1 MAIQWTG
8 SSPDVL
14 IPLDRSSGEALRTQ
28 LERGLRDAIRSGRL
42 RADERLPSTRELARG
57 LGISR
62 GMVVDCFDQLQAE
75 GYLVARGGSATR
87 VSPSAQ
93 RPRREAPT
101 PAMAPISFPA
111 SQPMPRLIAD
121 FLPAVPDLASFPR
134 TDWARATAEICRD
147 APTAAFDYGD
157 SRGSQRLREVL
168 ASYLSRVRG
177 AAADSEHVVVCTGF
191 AQGLNLALV
200 CLAALGVDRVAFEDP
215 GYDETG
221 QIAAGLAGVELVPV
235 PVDEEGVRVDVLSAA
250 RVRAVVVSPAHQ
262 WPTGVVLSPQ
272 RRQALAN
279 WAVHTGGWII
289 EDDYDAEFR
298 YDRDPVGMVQGLI
311 PERVINIGTV
321 SKSLAPTLRLGWL
334 LCPPGLVEEI
344 AELKIRADRGS
355 PGLQQ
360 LVLARLIESGRFDR
374 HLRRMRKVY
383 AGKRDALVAALD
395 EHAPDVRLSGL
406 AAGFHAVAQLARGAR
421 EAAVVEAARA
431 HGVGIYGMS
440 ANRSTRSPDP
450 PQLVLGFGNLSER
463 AIIDG
468 VTRLAPLLQAD
479 LKVGFRPGTGERSP
493 ADV

>member
-8 SSPDVL
+8 LSPDVL
-14 IPLDRSSGEALRTQ
+14 IPLNRSSGEALRSQ

-42 RADERLPSTRELARG
+42 RADEKLPSTRELARG

-87 VSPSAQ
+87 VSPSAR
-93 RPRREAPT
+93 RPPRVTSP
-101 PAMAPISFPA
+101 PPKAPIPFPA
-111 SQPMPRLIAD
+111 AQPMPRLIAD

-134 TDWARATAEICRD
+134 TDWARATAEVCRD

-157 SRGSQRLREVL
+157 PRGSQRLREVL

-177 AAADSEHVVVCTGF
+177 AAADSERVVVCTGF
-191 AQGLNLALV
+191 AQGLNLALAS
-200 CLAALGVDRVAFEDP
+200 LAALGVDRVAFEDP

-221 QIAAGLAGVELVPV
+221 RIAASYAGVQLVPV
-235 PVDEEGVRVDVLSAA
+235 PVDEEGIRVDALAA
-250 RVRAVVVSPAHQ
+250 AQVYAVVVSPAHQ

-272 RRQALAN
+272 RRQALTN
-279 WAVHTGGWII
+279 WAVHSDGWII

-298 YDRDPVGMVQGLI
+298 YDRDPVGMVQGLT

-334 LCPPGLVEEI
+334 LCPPGLVEAI
-344 AELKIRADRGS
+344 ADLKLRADRGS
-355 PGLQQ
+355 PGLEQ
-360 LVLARLIESGRFDR
+360 LVLARLIESGRFDG
-374 HLRRMRKVY
+374 HLRRMRKIY
-383 AGKRDALVAALD
+383 AGKRAALVAALN

-406 AAGFHAVAQLARGAR
+406 AAGFHAVAHLAPGAS
-421 EAAVVEAARA
+421 EAAVVEAAQAR
-431 HGVGIYGMS
+431 GVGIYGIS

-450 PQLVLGFGNLSER
+450 PQLVLGFGNLSQR
-463 AIIDG
+463 AIIEG
-468 VTRLAPLLQAD
+468 ITQIAPLLEAT
-479 LKVGFRPGTGERSP
+479 F
-493 ADV
+493 A

>member
-8 SSPDVL
+8 LSPDVL
-14 IPLDRSSGEALRTQ
+14 IPLNRSSGEALRSQ

-42 RADERLPSTRELARG
+42 RADEKLPSTRELARG

-62 GMVVDCFDQLQAE
+62 GMVVDCFDQLEAE

-87 VSPSAQ
+87 VSPSAR
-93 RPRREAPT
+93 RPPRVTSP
-101 PAMAPISFPA
+101 PAKAPIPFPA
-111 SQPMPRLIAD
+111 PQPMPRLIAD

-134 TDWARATAEICRD
+134 TDWARATAEVCRD

-157 SRGSQRLREVL
+157 PRGSQRLREVL

-177 AAADSEHVVVCTGF
+177 AAADSERVVVCTGF
-191 AQGLNLALV
+191 AQGLNLALAS
-200 CLAALGVDRVAFEDP
+200 LAALGVDRVAFEDP

-221 QIAAGLAGVELVPV
+221 RIAAGHAGVQLVPV
-235 PVDEEGVRVDVLSAA
+235 PVDEEGVRVDALAA
-250 RVRAVVVSPAHQ
+250 VQVQAVVVSPAHQ

-279 WAVHTGGWII
+279 WAAHTDGWII

-298 YDRDPVGMVQGLI
+298 YDRDPVGMVQGLT

-334 LCPPGLVEEI
+334 LCPPGLVEAI
-344 AELKIRADRGS
+344 ADLKLRADRGS
-355 PGLQQ
+355 PGLEQ

-374 HLRRMRKVY
+374 HLRRMRKIY

-406 AAGFHAVAQLARGAR
+406 AAGFHAVAQLAPGAG
-421 EAAVVEAARA
+421 EAAVVEAAQAR
-431 HGVGIYGMS
+431 GVGIYGMS
-440 ANRSTRSPDP
+440 ANRYTRSPDP
-450 PQLVLGFGNLSER
+450 PQLVLGFGNLSQR
-463 AIIDG
+463 AIIEG
-468 VTRLAPLLQAD
+468 ITQIAPLLEAT
-479 LKVGFRPGTGERSP
+479 F
-493 ADV
+493 A

>member
-1 MAIQWTG
+1 MTIQWTG

-14 IPLDRSSGEALRTQ
+14 IPVNRSSGEALRTQ

-42 RADERLPSTRELARG
+42 RANEKLPSTRELARG

-75 GYLVARGGSATR
+75 GYLVAHGGSATR
-87 VSPSAQ
+87 VSPTAQ
-93 RPRREAPT
+93 RSPRDAPSPGRAAT
-101 PAMAPISFPA
+101 PFHA
-111 SQPMPRLIAD
+111 SQPMPRLVAD

-134 TDWARATAEICRD
+134 MDWARATADVCRD
-147 APTAAFDYGD
+147 APTAAFGYGD
-157 SRGSQRLREVL
+157 PRGSHRLREVL

-177 AAADSEHVVVCTGF
+177 AAADAECVVVCTGF
-191 AQGLNLALV
+191 AQGLNLALAG
-200 CLAALGVDRVAFEDP
+200 LAALGVDRVAFEDP

-221 QIAAGLAGVELVPV
+221 RIAAGLANVQLVPV
-235 PVDEEGVRVDVLSAA
+235 PVDEEGVRVDAIAA
-250 RVRAVVVSPAHQ
+250 AQVQAVVISPAHQ

-272 RRQALAN
+272 RRQALTN
-279 WAVHTGGWII
+279 WAVHADGWVI

-298 YDRDPVGMVQGLI
+298 YDRDPVGMVQGLA

-334 LCPPGLVEEI
+334 LCPPGLVAAI
-344 AELKIRADRGS
+344 ADLKVRADRGS
-355 PGLQQ
+355 PGLEQ

-374 HLRRMRKVY
+374 HLRRMRKIY

-406 AAGFHAVAQLARGAR
+406 AAGFHAVAQLAPGVT
-421 EAAVVEAARA
+421 EAAVVEAAQAR
-431 HGVGIYGMS
+431 GVGIYGMS

-450 PQLVLGFGNLSER
+450 PQLVIGFGNLSER
-463 AIIDG
+463 AIIEG
-468 VTRLAPLLQAD
+468 ITRVAPVLQAT
-479 LKVGFRPGTGERSP
+479 FT
-493 ADV
+493 

>member
-8 SSPDVL
+8 LSPDVL

-42 RADERLPSTRELARG
+42 RADEKLPSTRELARG

-87 VSPSAQ
+87 VSPSAH
-93 RPRREAPT
+93 RPTRGAP
-101 PAMAPISFPA
+101 PPPKPVAPFPP
-111 SQPMPRLIAD
+111 SQPMARLIAD

-134 TDWARATAEICRD
+134 TDWAKATTEVCRE

-157 SRGSQRLREVL
+157 PRGSERLRKVL

-177 AAADSEHVVVCTGF
+177 AAADFERVVVCTGF
-191 AQGLNLALV
+191 AQGLNLALAS
-200 CLAALGVDRVAFEDP
+200 LAALGVDRVAFEDP

-221 QIAAGLAGVELVPV
+221 RIAAGLAGVQLVPV
-235 PVDEEGVRVDVLSAA
+235 PVDEEGVRVDALAEA
-250 RVRAVVVSPAHQ
+250 RAQAVVVSPAHQ

-279 WAVHTGGWII
+279 WAVHTDGWII

-311 PERVINIGTV
+311 HERVINIGTV

-334 LCPPGLVEEI
+334 LCPTGLVDAI
-344 AELKIRADRGS
+344 ADLKIRADRGS
-355 PGLQQ
+355 PGLEQ
-360 LVLARLIESGRFDR
+360 LVLAWLIESGRFDR
-374 HLRRMRKVY
+374 HLRRMRKIY
-383 AGKRDALVAALD
+383 AGKRDALVAALS

-406 AAGFHAVAQLARGAR
+406 AAGFHAVAHLALGAS
-421 EAAVVEAARA
+421 EAAVVVAARTR
-431 HGVGIYGMS
+431 GVGIYGMS
-440 ANRSTRSPDP
+440 ANRSTKSPVP

-463 AIIDG
+463 SIVDG
-468 VTRLAPLLQAD
+468 ITRLAPLLQAT
-479 LKVGFRPGTGERSP
+479 FT
-493 ADV
+493 